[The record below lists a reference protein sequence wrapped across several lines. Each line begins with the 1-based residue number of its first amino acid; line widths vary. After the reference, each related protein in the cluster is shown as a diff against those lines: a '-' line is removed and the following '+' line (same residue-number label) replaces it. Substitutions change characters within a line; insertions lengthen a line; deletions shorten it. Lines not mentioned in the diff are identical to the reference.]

1 MQMMAFSIS
10 LQHLQTVAHVGEEC
24 CHCSF
29 KVFLQAQAVFE
40 GSRHELIALL
50 FDPAEEACVASD
62 CFVESAVLRAALISD
77 RCYWAGMVC
86 CYLRC

>member
-1 MQMMAFSIS
+1 M
-10 LQHLQTVAHVGEEC
+10 
-24 CHCSF
+24 
-29 KVFLQAQAVFE
+29 FE
-40 GSRHELIALL
+40 GSWHELIALL

-62 CFVESAVLRAALISD
+62 CFVESAVLRAALRSD